1 VVDVLT
7 LRGARIDGV
16 TGFVTA
22 ELFPSFGLPPQLP
35 R

>member
-7 LRGARIDGV
+7 LRGGRIAAA

-22 ELFPSFGLPPQLP
+22 ELFPSFGLPPELP